1 MHDIHNMF
9 MYIANNTPNIISE
22 RNKER
27 KKERK
32 KKRRLAKIRHIS
44 YKHFYNLTNQFT
56 LFTSRSI

>member
-1 MHDIHNMF
+1 MKEINK
-9 MYIANNTPNIISE
+9 E
-22 RNKER
+22 RKKERKKEKKKER

-56 LFTSRSI
+56 LFTSRSV